1 MGRFVGAVL
10 LFDFPPASRPWL
22 PTADACRPARVR
34 IENSLS
40 PAFFRGKGRGG
51 PGAGRMF
58 VSFSSDE
65 IFLHFFLTVFPL
77 VHNIRYSEVTM

>member
-1 MGRFVGAVL
+1 MGRFVRAVL
-10 LFDFPPASRPWL
+10 LFGFPPASRPWL

-34 IENSLS
+34 IENSLF
-40 PAFFRGKGRGG
+40 PAFFRGKG
-51 PGAGRMF
+51 PGAGRVF